1 MGVKKS
7 EGWWGVEKRRSQR
20 RVAVQT
26 ALCASLAELA
36 DKPRAAGRPRLRAR
50 AFCSCFV
57 FGRPV
62 FAFLLLAGAID
73 DDSSPL
79 VVALCAAPGAT
90 VSSDG
95 IRRLRRRTV
104 SERRREQRGPR
115 PGVPEGP
122 SCASVVVADDVE
134 AAAAA

>member
-36 DKPRAAGRPRLRAR
+36 DKPRAAGRPRRLRAR
-50 AFCSCFV
+50 VLFLLCF

-73 DDSSPL
+73 DDDSSPL
-79 VVALCAAPGAT
+79 VVALCCAGCD
-90 VSSDG
+90 SF
-95 IRRLRRRTV
+95 LRRHPSFASCPNGGESNV
-104 SERRREQRGPR
+104 VPGPAFRRARV
-115 PGVPEGP
+115 VPP
-122 SCASVVVADDVE
+122 SSS
-134 AAAAA
+134 